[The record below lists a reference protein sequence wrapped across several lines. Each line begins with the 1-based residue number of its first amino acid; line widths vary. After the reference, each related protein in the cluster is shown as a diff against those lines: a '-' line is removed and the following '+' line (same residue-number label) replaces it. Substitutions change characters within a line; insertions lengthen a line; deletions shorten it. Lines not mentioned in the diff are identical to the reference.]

1 MTKDIRLPARR
12 GTGAGNVAAA
22 RIEGIQK
29 VFVEAP
35 QPATLFMRRLDRDQA
50 AIQNLLCRRR
60 YSIRFRI
67 GETSIHVAIRR
78 SQAASSAYGWIE
90 AELSGHSFRFGLP
103 WTATRRITGVAAEA
117 ATPEDAALLLED
129 GLTTVLDELERQSG
143 HTITFRRLLPA
154 REPEPETRVD
164 IWFGIEYSN
173 RAEKALQRVQVP
185 VELSPA
191 AAGTLAEILGQWQRP
206 QQDDGVLSLRAG
218 IEMGATPLTLAE
230 LASLDPGDAVIID
243 AADSAARIVVENQ
256 LFAAVTP
263 SGSPDQWKMT
273 SALQPLPPAR
283 SLPFTPHEIEKVM
296 PNQDTPDDNAPK
308 VQVERTEDRSSIG
321 ALDDLELSLSVR
333 FGETLVTLQDLRNA
347 GPGTIFTL
355 DRPDGTLVEM
365 MVNGKVIGTGDLIS
379 VAGQRAVEI
388 RSLFRESGS

>member
-12 GTGAGNVAAA
+12 GTGASGMALT
-22 RIEGIQK
+22 RIEGMDEI
-29 VFVEAP
+29 VVDAP
-35 QPATLFMRRLDRDQA
+35 QPATLFMRKLDSDQA

-67 GETSIHVAIRR
+67 GETNVHVAIRR

-90 AELSGHSFRFGLP
+90 AELSGHPFRFGLP
-103 WTATRRITGVAAEA
+103 WTAARRITGVAAEA

-143 HTITFRRLLPA
+143 HTITFRRLLPM
-154 REPEPETRVD
+154 REPKPDNHID

-173 RAEKALQRVQVP
+173 RAEKASQRTQIP
-185 VELSPA
+185 VELPPDA
-191 AAGTLAEILGQWQRP
+191 AKTLAEILGQWQRP
-206 QQDDGVLSLRAG
+206 RQDDGGLSLRAG

-230 LASLDPGDAVIID
+230 LASLNPGDAVIID

-263 SGSPDQWKMT
+263 SGGPDQWKMT
-273 SALQPLPPAR
+273 SAFQSLPPAR
-283 SLPFTPHEIEKVM
+283 SLPSARQETEKTM
-296 PNQDTPDDNAPK
+296 SDQDTPEDNA
-308 VQVERTEDRSSIG
+308 RTAQADDRSSIS
-321 ALDDLELSLSVR
+321 ALDDLEVSMSVR
-333 FGETLVTLQDLRNA
+333 FGETVVTLQDLRNA
-347 GPGTIFTL
+347 GAGSIFTL
-355 DRPDGTLVEM
+355 DRPDGTLVELV
-365 MVNGKVIGTGDLIS
+365 VNGKVIGTGDLIS